1 MKREDTH
8 DTIKSIVKKNIEVSD
23 EMTELLDEGDYSLIE
38 DETERVLKD
47 VVPELN
53 DPRRKL
59 VTLIACREIA
69 TKIESEELLDMVEG
83 NMQRWKQKHG

>member
-1 MKREDTH
+1 MNKETTH
-8 DTIKSIVKKNIEVSD
+8 DMIKSIVKKNIEVSD

-38 DETERVLKD
+38 DETEDVLKD

>member
-1 MKREDTH
+1 MNNETTH
-8 DTIKSIVKKNIEVSD
+8 DMIKSIVKKNIEVSD

-38 DETERVLKD
+38 DETEDVLKD

>member
-1 MKREDTH
+1 MKKENTH
-8 DTIKSIVKKNIEVSD
+8 DMIKSIVKKNIEVSD

-38 DETERVLKD
+38 DETEDVLKD